1 MALSKLAQMAMELSL
16 IRYNKVFTKLTK
28 KQQKKITDE
37 VFKLEHEL
45 NLDNDQIDQ
54 YFARLMFGNG
64 EKQK

>member
-1 MALSKLAQMAMELSL
+1 MARTKLAQMAMELSL

-64 EKQK
+64 